1 MINWIFQLV
10 DGREVKSANV
20 TENED
25 KRIQENIL
33 DNQGFLYLK
42 LDSANLYLNLNTV
55 QLIVRQVETVNEVET
70 ETLVTNGLL

>member
-33 DNQGFLYLK
+33 DNQGFLFLK